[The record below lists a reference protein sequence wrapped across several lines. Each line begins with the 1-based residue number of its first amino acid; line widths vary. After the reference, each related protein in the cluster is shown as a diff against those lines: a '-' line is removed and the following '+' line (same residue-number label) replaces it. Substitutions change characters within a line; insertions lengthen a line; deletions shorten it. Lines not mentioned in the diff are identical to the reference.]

1 MFYDVQSINGLGV
14 PVLCWMEEVP
24 PNSDKV
30 PALVLCRVIRIEAGL
45 NVVGLLYRKPF
56 FYGRFVSLARRNYQ
70 TNDSLFLIRLS
81 RPRSFDWAHLKL
93 KKSNMC
99 DA

>member
-1 MFYDVQSINGLGV
+1 MSSDVHSISGLGA
-14 PVLCWMEEVP
+14 PVLCRMEEVP
-24 PNSDKV
+24 PNSEKV

-56 FYGRFVSLARRNYQ
+56 FYGGFVSLDRRNSQ

-93 KKSNMC
+93 TKSNMC